1 MFIFLRNILTGV
13 FSVDDADE
21 EQSKLFGKLSDTNI
35 DKNPIEK
42 KKLKN
47 ARFPLDAR
55 QTFLIKKIQ
64 IKFQHLEPA
73 SDSIW
78 YTKTNKRTN

>member
-35 DKNPIEK
+35 DKNRIEK
-42 KKLKN
+42 KNLKCKIPPWCKADVPN
-47 ARFPLDAR
+47 
-55 QTFLIKKIQ
+55 KKN
-64 IKFQHLEPA
+64 
-73 SDSIW
+73 SDKIPTSWTNIW
-78 YTKTNKRTN
+78 QYLVHQNQQKKTN

>member
-42 KKLKN
+42 KN
-47 ARFPLDAR
+47 
-55 QTFLIKKIQ
+55 
-64 IKFQHLEPA
+64 
-73 SDSIW
+73 
-78 YTKTNKRTN
+78 